1 MIVSIL
7 TEIQIIIII
16 LIVSIITNI
25 IIKILIIPI
34 HIKHWPIHC
43 EIRPSSWKR
52 DAAARTETTSLGSI
66 VTSSFNKDQF
76 SDNLLQNNILPDV
89 DPPLNAGFI
98 SSFFDQS

>member
-7 TEIQIIIII
+7 TEIIIIIF
-16 LIVSIITNI
+16 IVSIITNI

-89 DPPLNAGFI
+89 DPPP
-98 SSFFDQS
+98 